1 MREYALSAGRAE
13 LVGEAHD
20 TVLDIAD
27 LGYAYGGSWAVRGC
41 SFTVARGQ
49 VTGLIG
55 PNGAGKS
62 TMIEMLSGTLVP
74 RTGTITFDGADVTGM
89 GAARMARLG
98 IARTFQTPRV
108 LPRLPVIENVIVA
121 APNQVGENPLRALFW
136 QRSFREQEQTLRA
149 EARSLLEWL
158 GLENHVEQPAGT
170 LSGGQRRL
178 MEIARALM
186 AHPKLMLLDEPTA
199 GVFPETSRLIATRVR
214 DIVAQG
220 VTVVLIA
227 HNMGF
232 LSTVADDVVVMA
244 EGKVLTRGPLEVVRE
259 HEEVIAAY
267 LGATSTEQVVG
278 SSEPGG
284 S

>member
-1 MREYALSAGRAE
+1 MPSAGLVE
-13 LVGEAHD
+13 LVSEEHD
-20 TVLDIAD
+20 VVLDISD
-27 LGYAYGGSWAVRGC
+27 LGFAYGGSWAVRGC
-41 SFTVARGQ
+41 SFTVARAQ

-62 TMIEMLSGTLVP
+62 TLIEMLSGTLSP
-74 RTGTITFDGADVTGM
+74 RTGRVTFDGVDVTSSGP
-89 GAARMARLG
+89 AHMARLG

-108 LPRLPVIENVIVA
+108 LARLPVIENVIVA
-121 APNQVGENPLRALFW
+121 AQNQVGENPLRALFW
-136 QRSFREQEQTLRA
+136 QRSFRDQEASLRA

-158 GLENHVEQPAGT
+158 GLEHHVEQLAGT

-244 EGKVLTRGPLEVVRE
+244 EGKVLTRGPLDVVRQ
-259 HEEVIAAY
+259 HAEVIAAY
-267 LGATSTEQVVG
+267 LGATSTEQMIG
-278 SSEPGG
+278 SSDRGG